1 MEDITEHRKTQEALR
16 ESRQLLEGVLENSPA
31 VIYAKRKDGRYAYIN
46 REWERV
52 CNLQRELV
60 IGRTD
65 YDLFPPDTAEQFR
78 SNDLAVTRTGQLIE
92 AEELIDTP
100 WGPQLFLSKKVPLI
114 STLGEVD
121 GLCGIST
128 NITDQRR
135 NESHLRDAIATLERE
150 RENKLMNVEA
160 IIASIA
166 HEVRQ
171 PLTAISSNISAALR
185 FLGQVPPNYDEMR
198 RALDR
203 AVNESQRATGIF
215 DNIRALFRKVSQER
229 ELIDLNEIVR
239 EALQSLHTQLTNYD
253 VVVQTKLVPEL
264 PRVEGHRG
272 QLEEVII
279 NLVNNAIEAMGAI
292 PDRSRVLQI
301 RTERDGEKSVTVSL
315 EDTGPG
321 IELDQL
327 GRIFDAFITTKA
339 DGMGLGLAISR
350 RIIESHGGRLSA
362 SSDGKN
368 GALFQIILPISAKV

>member
-1 MEDITEHRKTQEALR
+1 
-16 ESRQLLEGVLENSPA
+16 
-31 VIYAKRKDGRYAYIN
+31 
-46 REWERV
+46 
-52 CNLQRELV
+52 
-60 IGRTD
+60 
-65 YDLFPPDTAEQFR
+65 
-78 SNDLAVTRTGQLIE
+78 
-92 AEELIDTP
+92 
-100 WGPQLFLSKKVPLI
+100 
-114 STLGEVD
+114 
-121 GLCGIST
+121 
-128 NITDQRR
+128 
-135 NESHLRDAIATLERE
+135 
-150 RENKLMNVEA
+150 MNVEA

-198 RALDR
+198 RALHR
-203 AVNESQRATGIF
+203 AVNESHRATGIF

-229 ELIDLNEIVR
+229 ELVDLNEIVR
-239 EALQSLHTQLTNYD
+239 EALQSLHTQLINYD

-301 RTERDGEKSVTVSL
+301 RTERDGEKSVTVSV

-350 RIIESHGGRLSA
+350 RIIEGHGGRLSA

-368 GALFQIILPISAKV
+368 GALFQIILPIFAKV